1 MTRLYVLQFLEH
13 VYNPFKAIDNL
24 KKMLKEQGTIF
35 GYVPYLY
42 KYHAPNNLKFQ
53 DYFRFSKDALAYLFK
68 DFNEVELFPVRGRVS
83 APINI
88 LIPNFLKK
96 TLEKL
101 KVNILLDKLSSE
113 RINSIQ
119 CSGYN
124 FIVKK

>member
-1 MTRLYVLQFLEH
+1 
-13 VYNPFKAIDNL
+13 
-24 KKMLKEQGTIF
+24 MLKEQGTIF

-83 APINI
+83 APLNI